1 MKNWSLGKKLFTGV
15 GSLLALLVVAGGLAL
30 YSLSSIQANLDE
42 AAGPITDRVAR
53 ASELVRLTGEAWGG
67 SQGTILSAVA
77 QDRRT
82 AKQNG
87 DEGRASLEKL
97 ARAMTEL
104 RPMLVRE
111 DSRQQL
117 ALAELGMKSWESYS
131 AEVQKRLE
139 AGELEQAQTLN
150 REKIKPLMEQVH
162 RASASV
168 LRVNSELIKQRQ
180 QEGARQYGLMRGIL
194 VGVLVF
200 AMAAGGLIVWL
211 VRGAVTTLRA
221 SVAELSLSGGQVSTA
236 SSQIASTSQSL
247 SQGASEQAASLE
259 EVSASMEQMSAVTK
273 RNAENALEATEM
285 MKETVTKVNRS
296 NEALQEMVVSMGAMK
311 ASSEKVGR
319 INKTIDDIA
328 FQTNILALN
337 AAVEAA
343 RAGEAGQGFAV
354 VADEVRN
361 LAQRSA
367 VAAKDTAT
375 LIEEA
380 IVNSNQSSA
389 TLDRVAVAI
398 RDINDTAAKMRVLME
413 QVNEASRQQG
423 QGISQV
429 ATAVTQVSQVTQ
441 QSASSAEESA
451 AAAEELSAQSQ
462 AVAALVR
469 QLEEMVEGKAGGTSR
484 RFVATGAWS
493 N

>member
-1 MKNWSLGKKLFTGV
+1 MRNWSLGKKLISGV
-15 GSLLALLVVAGGLAL
+15 GALVALLAMAGGLGVHG
-30 YSLSSIQANLDE
+30 LSQIQERLDE
-42 AAGPITDRVAR
+42 AAGPISDRIAR
-53 ASELVRLTGEAWGG
+53 ANELVRLTNDGW
-67 SQGTILSAVA
+67 SSTQGAILSAVA
-77 QDRRT
+77 QDGQTVNQAAGQTRT
-82 AKQNG
+82 
-87 DEGRASLEKL
+87 SLERL
-97 ARAMTEL
+97 RQLMTEL
-104 RPMLVRE
+104 RPLLASQE
-111 DSRQQL
+111 SRDQL
-117 ALAELGMKSWESYS
+117 AVAETGVADWEQHIQ
-131 AEVQKRLE
+131 EMQKLLQ
-139 AGELEQAQTLN
+139 AGELAQAQRMM
-150 REKIKPLMEQVH
+150 REKIKPVMSQVYQ
-162 RASASV
+162 ASASV
-168 LRVNSELIKQRQ
+168 QKVNAEILDRRRDQGAQ
-180 QEGARQYGLMRGIL
+180 QYRWMVGIL
-194 VGVLVF
+194 VGLLAFAGLVG
-200 AMAAGGLIVWL
+200 AGIVWQT
-211 VRGAVTTLRA
+211 RGAVSLLQDTVR
-221 SVAELSLSGGQVSTA
+221 ELARSGSHVSSA
-236 SSQIASTSQSL
+236 SSQIASASQSL

-259 EVSASMEQMSAVTK
+259 QVSASMEEMTAVTK
-273 RNAENALEATEM
+273 RNAENAQEATAM
-285 MKETVTKVNRS
+285 MQATVAKVARS
-296 NEALQEMVVSMGAMK
+296 NEALQEMVASMGAMK

-380 IVNSNQSSA
+380 IVSSNQSAS

-398 RDINDTAAKMRVLME
+398 RDINETAAQMRVLME

-451 AAAEELSAQSQ
+451 ASAEELSAQSQ
-462 AVAALVR
+462 AVAVLVR
-469 QLEEMVEGKAGGTSR
+469 QLEELVEGSR
-484 RFVATGAWS
+484 
-493 N
+493 